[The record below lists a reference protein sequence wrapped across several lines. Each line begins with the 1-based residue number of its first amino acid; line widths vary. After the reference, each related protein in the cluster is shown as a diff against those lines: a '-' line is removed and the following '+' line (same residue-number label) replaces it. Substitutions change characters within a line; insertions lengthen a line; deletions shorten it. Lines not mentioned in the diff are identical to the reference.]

1 MTVYLTDGK
10 YSKIMM
16 YVHNLIAM
24 AYLNKSYKKYTII
37 HKDKNV
43 FNNGVKNLRA
53 KKGVKEKSED
63 LGLGRKIAIKDYERR
78 LLNYIGFKKE
88 NPFWKKYEK
97 VKLKGN
103 DRLTY
108 NFLYLFCNANSK

>member
-1 MTVYLTDGK
+1 M
-10 YSKIMM
+10 
-16 YVHNLIAM
+16 
-24 AYLNKSYKKYTII
+24 
-37 HKDKNV
+37 
-43 FNNGVKNLRA
+43 
-53 KKGVKEKSED
+53 KEKSED